1 MTGETDMNNSSLI
14 SADSATHV
22 KIVAVSLLA
31 GILVIGIGIA
41 ARPNFNDGASA
52 FNRVEAS
59 GPVIKAGKPTA
70 FSAHDAIVI
79 R

>member
-1 MTGETDMNNSSLI
+1 MNNSSLA

-22 KIVAVSLLA
+22 RIVAVSLIA

-41 ARPNFNDGASA
+41 ARPNFSDGTANP
-52 FNRVEAS
+52 NRIEAS

-70 FSAHDAIVI
+70 FTARDGLTI

>member
-1 MTGETDMNNSSLI
+1 MNNSSLS
-14 SADSATHV
+14 SADGATHV

-31 GILVIGIGIA
+31 GILVIGVGVT
-41 ARPNFNDGASA
+41 ARPNFNDGTASP
-52 FNRVEAS
+52 NRIEAS

-70 FSAHDAIVI
+70 FTARDGVTI